1 MKGAAP
7 HFGVLSRTL
16 ERRQLGRFVAVGVLG
31 LGSALSILLSSGYG
45 CNIYNSSLLQPATEG
60 GAHDAAPLS
69 CVAKWPAAPLA
80 DDPDGAGSY
89 TGFMVMQSVDVGAN
103 PDAGPV
109 LPGSDAS
116 TPLPPIGFDLDNNC
130 TCCNDPTTPACQT
143 MGSCINTYAFASPV
157 CDDGAGRDHVAL
169 NLFRVLPNAS
179 EAANAGMRAG
189 QFSILLQISG
199 YNGTPNDTS
208 VTVALYVS
216 NGVEG
221 VQDGGAVTL
230 KHDGTDLWTVDTHWL
245 EAMGRENVPDGTEC
259 NGTTTCQPSYA
270 TNNAYVAGG
279 VLVAFP
285 PAQLPLTF
293 GYHANF
299 GGALMTLND
308 AVISGTMQ
316 KATAGGQWGIAN
328 GSISGRW
335 PSAQL
340 LGNLAS
346 LPVDGSA
353 DGSPSYLCKTD
364 PTAGNLYLGVKG
376 YVCGQQDIASQQAL
390 DNTSAACDALSM
402 SFGFGAEP
410 ALISTVYSVP
420 PPPGGCTSAD
430 GGAFTDNC
438 Q

>member
-1 MKGAAP
+1 M
-7 HFGVLSRTL
+7 
-16 ERRQLGRFVAVGVLG
+16 GVLG
-31 LGSALSILLSSGYG
+31 LGSALSILLGSGYG
-45 CNIYNSSLLQPATEG
+45 CSIYNSSLLLPAEA
-60 GAHDAAPLS
+60 GAPEAGPSS
-69 CVAKWPAAPLA
+69 CLAKWPAPPVA
-80 DDPDGAGSY
+80 DDPDAAGSY

-130 TCCNDPTTPACQT
+130 TCCNDPSSPTCLTG
-143 MGSCINTYAFASPV
+143 GSCVNTQPFANPV
-157 CDDGAGRDHVAL
+157 CDDQAGRDHVAL
-169 NLFRVLPNAS
+169 TLFRVLPSAS

-221 VQDGGAVTL
+221 VQDGGAVAL

-245 EAMGRENVPDGTEC
+245 EPMGRVNVPDGTQC
-259 NGTTTCQPSYA
+259 NGTTTCQPSYV
-270 TNNAYVAGG
+270 TNTAYVAGG

-308 AVISGTMQ
+308 AVISGTLT
-316 KATAGGQWGIAN
+316 KVTGPGGRLWGITN

-335 PSAQL
+335 PSALL

-353 DGSPSYLCKTD
+353 DGSSYLCATD
-364 PTAGNLYLGVKG
+364 PSAGSLYNMVKG
-376 YVCGQQDIASQQAL
+376 YVCLSQDISSQQAL
-390 DNTSAACDALSM
+390 DNSPGATCDALSM

-420 PPPGGCTSAD
+420 PPPGGCISVD